1 METNIYEVVGRMN
14 ALRRQSNGLGCGMA
28 LLFFVPIPFIFLL
41 AIILPSDD
49 GGASRSL
56 IIAGVFLAYMIIVV
70 IGTTIAGRIQKN
82 NQKELKRLYKETFMK
97 GILEEYFEDVDY
109 RWETGISRQQFFDT
123 GIFEEY
129 KISSYHSEDY
139 LSGVY
144 KGVSFKQADV
154 KFTRRETKND
164 HAQDITVFSGRLFE
178 FDDSFKQVQ
187 SVKVVPEMEVRV
199 ANRFQIDRQDI
210 VKMENMEFNKVFA
223 VASASPQEAFYVLT
237 PQVMERL
244 MDIHNRYKK
253 SELDD
258 GNRNNIEGLYR
269 TIAFHFKQDKLYVV
283 IDHMDSFDSNLLKE
297 IDYPTEK
304 EKIRK
309 HIQVIIDVIE
319 MLKLINA

>member
-14 ALRRQSNGLGCGMA
+14 ALRKQSNGLGCGMA

-41 AIILPSDD
+41 SMILPSDD

-56 IIAGVFLAYMIIVV
+56 IIAGVFLVYMIIVV

-109 RWETGISRQQFFDT
+109 RWETGISQYQFFDT

-144 KGVSFKQADV
+144 KGVSFKQVDV
-154 KFTRRETKND
+154 EFTRRETTGD
-164 HAQDITVFSGRLFE
+164 HPKDVTVFSGRLFE

-187 SVKVVPEMEVRV
+187 SVKVMPEIEVR
-199 ANRFQIDRQDI
+199 AENRFQIERQDI

-244 MDIHNRYKK
+244 LDIHNRYKK

-258 GNRNNIEGLYR
+258 GSRNNIEGLYR

-283 IDHMDSFDSNLLKE
+283 IDHMDSFDSNFLKE